1 MKGGVILKRQGYK
14 IKKHR
19 SHISGRR
26 AKSRPFG
33 KFAKFS
39 AEEGTKWQL
48 DKKEVNQDAK

>member
-1 MKGGVILKRQGYK
+1 MKRQGYK